1 MGFAPVLPL
10 VPAVRSALRNSH
22 CTLLRIFV
30 TRYRSAFRLHYQTL
44 CAVFLMALLS
54 TSCCRA
60 SNIVFIRSPGAVPP
74 EESQLNVAAQ
84 FYGIDLTTVTINVAN
99 NASALEAVR
108 AKNTLGVVIEANI
121 LPAVRRKAL
130 LDALYRAHG
139 NNVPL
144 LILGVTSETDT
155 RLLRAWSGGAATG
168 ANHLSGSSQLEYVVG
183 RVSGITQEL
192 SGIDLPFS
200 REKADYFTLSG
211 SGQVQDILA
220 VRNGPAVD
228 PTFIEATLSQ
238 QKVFLLCAGKTSGGA
253 NTQDVVHAFAA
264 VAPAMIFVRY
274 SSGTRGW
281 HFPQHYANF
290 TIDDPWLREPYGNLN
305 YKNLLAEMQ
314 KHNFHTTTA
323 FIPWNYDRSETPVV
337 SLFRAHPDRL
347 SICVHGDNHDH
358 KEFEDFRSRP
368 LNVQVAALKQG
379 VARMAEFHKLT
390 GISVDHV
397 FVFPH
402 SIGEGPIL
410 EKLRAYNF
418 LATVNSTNVPMKSA
432 APAGV
437 LFQLRPVTTSF
448 GDFPSVFRYPADMPQ
463 QGTLIAVNGFLD
475 NPLFFYT
482 HQEFFARGIDAFDH
496 VADEVNRLEPDTE
509 WRSLGNIAAH
519 LYLLRLSDDGGYDV
533 LTFSSNARLENDSAK
548 EQTYHI
554 VKREPDASMIQAV
567 TLDGRPASYK
577 VQNGFL
583 NCNVMIPPGQTRDM
597 LITYKNDLDLASIN
611 IRKTSLRVY
620 LLREASDFRD
630 IWFSRFGLGQAAIAY
645 YYDHN
650 ETPTRVLTFLGVIVM
665 LAIGAVWATDTSLK
679 KRQSASSPIK

>member
-10 VPAVRSALRNSH
+10 VPAVRGDLRNSH
-22 CTLLRIFV
+22 CRFLRIFV
-30 TRYRSAFRLHYQTL
+30 ARYRSAFRLHYQL
-44 CAVFLMALLS
+44 YASFLMVLLS
-54 TSCCRA
+54 ASCCHA
-60 SNIVFIRSPGAVPP
+60 SNIVFIRSPGTPPP

-84 FYGIDLTTVTINVAN
+84 FYGIDLTVVTIDAAN
-99 NASALEAVR
+99 DVPALEAVR

-121 LPAVRRKAL
+121 LPVVPQRALLKAL
-130 LDALYRAHG
+130 HRAA
-139 NNVPL
+139 VPL
-144 LILGVTSETDT
+144 LILGVTPETDAG
-155 RLLRAWSGGAATG
+155 LLRAWSGGAATG

-183 RVSGITQEL
+183 RVPGITQEL
-192 SGIDLPFS
+192 GGIDLPFS
-200 REKADYFTLSG
+200 SDKADYFALSG
-211 SGQVQDILA
+211 RGQVQKILA
-220 VRNGPAVD
+220 VRNGPAVE
-228 PTFIEATLSQ
+228 PTFIETTLSQ
-238 QKVFLLCAGKTSGGA
+238 QTVFLLCAGETSGGA
-253 NTQDVVHAFAA
+253 NTQDVVHAFAG

-274 SSGTRGW
+274 SSGNRGW
-281 HFPQHYANF
+281 HFPEHYANF
-290 TIDDPWLREPYGNLN
+290 TIDDPWLRDPYGNLN
-305 YKNLLAEMQ
+305 YKNLLAEME

-323 FIPWNYDRSETPVV
+323 FIPWNYDRSEASVV
-337 SLFRAHPDRL
+337 SLFRAHPDRF

-358 KEFEDFRSRP
+358 KEFEDFRSKP
-368 LNVQVAALKQG
+368 LSVQVAALKQG

-390 GISVDHV
+390 GISVDRV

-402 SIGEGPIL
+402 SIGEEPIL

-418 LATVNSTNVPMKSA
+418 LATVNSTNVPMERA
-432 APAGV
+432 TPAGV
-437 LFQLRPVTTSF
+437 LFHLRPVTTSF

-463 QGTLIAVNGFLD
+463 PGTLIAVNGFLD
-475 NPLFFYT
+475 NPLFLYT

-533 LTFSSNARLENDSAK
+533 LTFSSSARLENDSAN
-548 EQTYHI
+548 EQIYHI

-567 TLDGRPASYK
+567 TLDGSPTSYK

-583 NCNVMIPPGQTRDM
+583 NSNVTIAAGQNRNL

-611 IRKTSLRVY
+611 IRRTSLRVS

-650 ETPTRVLTFLGVIVM
+650 ETPTRVLTLLGVI
-665 LAIGAVWATDTSLK
+665 AIIAIAAVWAASTSLK
-679 KRQSASSPIK
+679 RRQPASSTIK